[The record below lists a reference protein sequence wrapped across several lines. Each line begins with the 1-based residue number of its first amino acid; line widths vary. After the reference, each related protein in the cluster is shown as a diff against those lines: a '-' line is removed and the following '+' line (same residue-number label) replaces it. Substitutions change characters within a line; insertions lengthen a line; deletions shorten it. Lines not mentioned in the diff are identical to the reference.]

1 MTEIRVSEYFAIIPE
16 WVLHADISANAVR
29 LYGVLNRFAN
39 SRGHAWPSRKTIADL
54 MGVSVATIDR
64 AKEELVDLGAL
75 TIEPR
80 TTPSGDPS
88 SNLYILHIS
97 HVENSGP
104 LSPMRQGL
112 LTREG
117 RGTPTDDDLKRDSMK
132 QRKNPAPSFS
142 SCRQCLGKYR
152 NGYDDGTEG
161 LSHVWTS
168 LNDTQDTHI
177 HAKGTHTYIVCP
189 TCDGTGQEP
198 AR

>member
-39 SRGHAWPSRKTIADL
+39 SRGHAWPSRKTIAEL

-132 QRKNPAPSFS
+132 QRKNTPH
-142 SCRQCLGKYR
+142 SCAECLNKYKT
-152 NGYDDGTEG
+152 GHDDGTEG
-161 LSHVWTS
+161 LSHIWISETR
-168 LNDTQDTHI
+168 TFT
-177 HAKGTHTYIVCP
+177 VCP

>member
-75 TIEPR
+75 TIKPR

-117 RGTPTDDDLKRDSMK
+117 RGTPTDDDLKKDSMK
-132 QRKNPAPSFS
+132 QRKNIPH
-142 SCRQCLGKYR
+142 SCAECLNKYKT
-152 NGYDDGTEG
+152 GHDDGTEG
-161 LSHVWTS
+161 LSHIWISETR
-168 LNDTQDTHI
+168 TFT
-177 HAKGTHTYIVCP
+177 VCP

>member
-39 SRGHAWPSRKTIADL
+39 SRGHAWPSRKTIAEL

-117 RGTPTDDDLKRDSMK
+117 RGTPTDDELKRDSMK
-132 QRKNPAPSFS
+132 QRKNTPH
-142 SCRQCLGKYR
+142 SCAECLNKYKT
-152 NGYDDGTEG
+152 GHDDGTEG
-161 LSHVWTS
+161 LSHIWISETR
-168 LNDTQDTHI
+168 TFT
-177 HAKGTHTYIVCP
+177 VCP